1 MLFRARELRSSR
13 TPAMRRITLSIALLV
28 TTLVRAQ
35 SPESKPADPF
45 AEAQVETQHTLSI
58 GGHAHAYTATAGTIQ
73 LKEEDGK
80 GRASLFYIAYVAEP
94 KGEPRARPIT
104 FCFNGGPG
112 SSSVWLHMGLFGPKR
127 VRVDAGAIPP
137 PPCEVADNEHSLLDT
152 SDFVFIDPVSTGFS
166 RALPGKN
173 ASEFHNV
180 KGDVAAVAD
189 FIRLYCTRN
198 ERWASPKFLA
208 GESYGTTRA
217 AALCEYLQRELGM
230 YLNGVVLVSMV
241 LDFATIRWD
250 DGNDLPARLY
260 LPSYAATAWYHKRLS
275 KELQALPLADVV
287 RNASEFADGAY
298 ANALRRGDAL
308 AADERVA
315 FERELARFTGLSPEY
330 VASTDLRIENR
341 RFQKQLLRAQRRTVG
356 RLDSRFLGIDED
368 SAGEEFEFD
377 PSYAAIQ
384 GPYSAALNDYARRE
398 LGWKSDLPYEI
409 LSGRVHPWAF
419 DSDNRYL
426 NVAETLRA
434 ELCRNAHLRVFVA
447 AGWYDLA
454 TPVAAAR
461 HTVDHLGL
469 EPEQRARVEMA
480 TYEAGHMMYTHE
492 PSLAKLA
499 GDLRAFYSKA
509 LAR

>member
-1 MLFRARELRSSR
+1 
-13 TPAMRRITLSIALLV
+13 MRRITLALVLFLAP
-28 TTLVRAQ
+28 LVRAQ
-35 SPESKPADPF
+35 TPESKPADPF
-45 AEAQVETQHTLSI
+45 AEAQVETQHVLSI
-58 GGHAHAYTATAGTIQ
+58 GGRDRAYTATAGTIQ

-80 GRASLFYIAYVAEP
+80 GRASLFYVAYVATP
-94 KGEPRARPIT
+94 RGEPRERPIT

-112 SSSVWLHMGLFGPKR
+112 SSSVWLHMGLFGPRR

-137 PPCEVADNEHSLLDT
+137 PPCELVANEHALLDE

-166 RALPGKN
+166 RALPGKS

-180 KGDVAAVAD
+180 KGDVAAVAE

-217 AALCEYLQRELGM
+217 AALCAHLQGELGM
-230 YLNGVVLVSMV
+230 YVNGVVLVSMV
-241 LDFATIRWD
+241 LDFSTIRWD
-250 DGNDLPARLY
+250 AGNDLPAELY

-275 KELQALPLADVV
+275 SELQARPLADVV
-287 RNASEFADGAY
+287 RAAEEFAGGAY
-298 ANALRRGDAL
+298 ARALRVGDAQGAGER
-308 AADERVA
+308 AAVERDY
-315 FERELARFTGLSPEY
+315 ARLTGLAPEY
-330 VASTDLRIENR
+330 VASADLRIENR
-341 RFQKQLLRAQRRTVG
+341 RYQKQLLRAQRRTVG
-356 RLDSRFLGIDED
+356 RLDSRFVGIDED
-368 SAGEEFEFD
+368 SAGEEYEFD

-409 LSGRVHPWAF
+409 LTGRVHPWAF

-426 NVAETLRA
+426 NVAESLRA
-434 ELCRNAHLRVFVA
+434 ELCRNEHLRVFVA

-461 HTVDHLGL
+461 YTIDHLGL
-469 EPEQRARVEMA
+469 EPEQRARVELA

>member
-1 MLFRARELRSSR
+1 M
-13 TPAMRRITLSIALLV
+13 RITSLLAFAILSLAHSQ
-28 TTLVRAQ
+28 T
-35 SPESKPADPF
+35 PESKPADPF
-45 AEAQVETQHTLSI
+45 AEAQVETQHTLTI
-58 GGHAHAYTATAGTIQ
+58 GGRAHAYTATAGTLQ

-80 GRASLFYIAYVAEP
+80 GRASLFYVAYVAEP
-94 KGEPRARPIT
+94 KGEPRERPIT

-112 SSSVWLHMGLFGPKR
+112 SSSVWLHMGLFGPRR

-137 PPCEVADNEHSLLDT
+137 PPCDVVDNEHSLLDR

-173 ASEFHNV
+173 ASEFHGV
-180 KGDVAAVAD
+180 QSDVAAVGE

-217 AALCEYLQRELGM
+217 AALCAHLQRELGM
-230 YLNGVVLVSMV
+230 YVNGIVLVSMV
-241 LDFATIRWD
+241 LDFRTIRWD
-250 DGNDLPARLY
+250 AGNDLPAQLY

-275 KELQALPLADVV
+275 SELLAQPLADVV
-287 RNASEFADGAY
+287 RQAGAFADGAY
-298 ANALRRGDAL
+298 ARALQQGDAQP
-308 AADERVA
+308 AAERA
-315 FERELARFTGLSPEY
+315 AIERELARWTGLTGEY
-330 VASTDLRIENR
+330 VASADLRVENR
-341 RFQKQLLRAQRRTVG
+341 RYQKQLLRAQRRVVG

-368 SAGEEFEFD
+368 SAGEEFELD
-377 PSYAAIQ
+377 PSYSAIE

-398 LGWKSDLPYEI
+398 LGWKSDLAYEI
-409 LSGRVHPWAF
+409 LTGRVHPWDYDAE
-419 DSDNRYL
+419 NRYL
-426 NVAETLRA
+426 NVAESLRQ
-434 ELCRNAHLRVFVA
+434 ELCRNEHLRVFVA

-461 HTVDHLGL
+461 HTLDHLGL